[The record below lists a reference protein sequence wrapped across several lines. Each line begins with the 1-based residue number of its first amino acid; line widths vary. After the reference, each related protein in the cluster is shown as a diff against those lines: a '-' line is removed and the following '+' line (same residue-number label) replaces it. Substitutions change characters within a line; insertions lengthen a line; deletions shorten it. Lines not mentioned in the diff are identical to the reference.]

1 MTEYLNNEEELAHNI
16 IGKAIEIHKQLGP
29 GLPKDVYLKCL
40 ELEFRED
47 SMEFQSNQKLPIYY
61 KGIEISEVILLDYIV
76 SDQVCIEVITE
87 SEVSDITIQ
96 RMLKTIR
103 SNDFKLGLII
113 NFNSTLLKNG
123 IRRVSNN
130 RPTV

>member
-1 MTEYLNNEEELAHNI
+1 LQIADVI
-16 IGKAIEIHKQLGP
+16 QL
-29 GLPKDVYLKCL
+29 D
-40 ELEFRED
+40 F
-47 SMEFQSNQKLPIYY
+47 
-61 KGIEISEVILLDYIV
+61 IV
-76 SDQVCIEVITE
+76 AGQVCIEVITDT
-87 SEVSDITIQ
+87 EVSDIYIQ

-130 RPTV
+130 RPVV